1 MRFLLTNDDGI
12 GAPGL
17 ELLAEVAE
25 EIVILTP
32 LAFQEAQE
40 VQEW

>member
-17 ELLAEVAE
+17 ELLAEVAAE
-25 EIVILTP
+25 FGEVVV
-32 LAFQEAQE
+32 LA
-40 VQEW
+40 